1 MSELDELL
9 SRLPSAT
16 ETPQTFEGKAVGR
29 DKDHLHLAI
38 SSGVIAIPVAEIEK
52 VTFLDGQP
60 NDIVSVHVRHADRIK
75 QIRHVSRMLRNLVL
89 AAAVSAGAAFSRGE
103 AIHIQWV
110 ATSTQRRLV
119 VGALTPQMIP
129 LGRGIRRRVDVDGRV
144 VRVQQMH
151 EVWLDSCPALMSR
164 LPMRTFE

>member
-16 ETPQTFEGKAVGR
+16 ETPQTFEGRAVGR

-75 QIRHVSRMLRNLVL
+75 QIRHVSRMLRNIGVGGSGLGGGGVFEGGSDTYSMGRYVNS
-89 AAAVSAGAAFSRGE
+89 ATASGGRADATDDTFWVEVSD
-103 AIHIQWV
+103 
-110 ATSTQRRLV
+110 
-119 VGALTPQMIP
+119 
-129 LGRGIRRRVDVDGRV
+129 DV
-144 VRVQQMH
+144 
-151 EVWLDSCPALMSR
+151 W
-164 LPMRTFE
+164 T